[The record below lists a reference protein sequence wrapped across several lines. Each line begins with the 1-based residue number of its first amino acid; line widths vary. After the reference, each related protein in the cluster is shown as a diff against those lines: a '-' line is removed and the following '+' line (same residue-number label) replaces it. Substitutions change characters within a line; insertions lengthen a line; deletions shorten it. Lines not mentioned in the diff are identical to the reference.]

1 LAGIAPLTTMIIMLR
16 RGAPMMPHLTL
27 ALAALAVAAI
37 VNLGLLLFH
46 VGDVSIMVLVWHVGV
61 VIAVSAVASLAGPML
76 LRWQHASV

>member
-1 LAGIAPLTTMIIMLR
+1 MLR

-46 VGDVSIMVLVWHVGV
+46 FGDVSIMVLVWHVGV